1 MTTTKNPL
9 SLKIDNP
16 IKELLFELGTSSQAI
31 TLDYLQKVNKLL
43 VKYDISLDTYG
54 HIFNFLEFLEE
65 KGCVKIVKHS
75 TGKYYTITGLYN
87 YGKDV

>member
-1 MTTTKNPL
+1 
-9 SLKIDNP
+9 LKIDNP

-31 TLDYLQKVNKLL
+31 TLDYLHKVNRLL
-43 VKYDISLDTYG
+43 EKYGIRSETYG
-54 HIFNFLEFLEE
+54 NVFNFLEYLEE
-65 KGCVKIVKHS
+65 NGCVTITKHS